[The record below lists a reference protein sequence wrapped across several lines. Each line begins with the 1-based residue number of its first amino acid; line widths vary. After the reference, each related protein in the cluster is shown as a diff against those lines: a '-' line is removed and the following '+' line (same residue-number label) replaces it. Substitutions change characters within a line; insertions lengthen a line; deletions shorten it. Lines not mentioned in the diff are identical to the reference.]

1 LRRCSFLGHLKQNT
15 SFGRLS
21 QQSTADLDLRD
32 VTYSRPALPTLTF
45 EKMHNMST
53 FDLLAAMQAC
63 MIYLVIFIIDY
74 SAGDEENAGE
84 LLLAL
89 SVSPIPKS

>member
-1 LRRCSFLGHLKQNT
+1 
-15 SFGRLS
+15 
-21 QQSTADLDLRD
+21 
-32 VTYSRPALPTLTF
+32 
-45 EKMHNMST
+45 MHNMST

-74 SAGDEENAGE
+74 KPGDEENAGE

-89 SVSPIPKS
+89 NVSLIPKSRLR